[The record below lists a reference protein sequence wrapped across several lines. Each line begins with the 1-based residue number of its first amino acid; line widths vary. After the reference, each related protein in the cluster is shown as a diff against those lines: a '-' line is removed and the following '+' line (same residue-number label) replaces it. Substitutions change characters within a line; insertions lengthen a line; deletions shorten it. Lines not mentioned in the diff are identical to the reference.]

1 MVPDKG
7 GEGTDRKASAVIE
20 LDRATYRYGGVEALT
35 DLSLTLEQGALAF
48 LTGPSGAGK
57 STLLKLLYL
66 SLTPTS
72 GSVRLF
78 GRDSAALDRRE
89 IAHLRRRI
97 GVVFQDFRL
106 LDHMSVVE
114 NIALPLRVAGARAAD
129 YAGDV
134 AELAAWVGLGGRM
147 HARPPE
153 LSGGEQQRVAI
164 ARAVVA
170 SPEII
175 LADEP
180 TGNVD
185 PEMASRLMGLLLELN
200 RLGKTVLVATHDLS
214 LVSRLGAPQL
224 RLEGGRLSRAAE
236 RAA

>member
-1 MVPDKG
+1 M
-7 GEGTDRKASAVIE
+7 IE
-20 LDRATYRYGGVEALT
+20 LESTTYRYGGAEALM
-35 DLSLTLEQGALAF
+35 DVSISLPAGAMAF

-66 SLTPTS
+66 SLAPTS
-72 GSVRLF
+72 GTVRLF
-78 GRDSAALDRRE
+78 GRDAAGLDRRDR
-89 IAHLRRRI
+89 AHMRRRI

-106 LDHMSVVE
+106 LDHLSVVE
-114 NIALPLRVAGARAAD
+114 NIALPLRIAGARPVD

-134 AELAAWVGLGGRM
+134 AELAAWVGLGDRM
-147 HARPPE
+147 NARPPE

-185 PEMASRLMGLLLELN
+185 PDMAARLMGLLLELN
-200 RLGKTVLVATHDLS
+200 KLGKTVLVATHDLA
-214 LVSRLGAPQL
+214 LANRMEAPVL
-224 RLEGGRLSRAAE
+224 RLEGGRLTATTEAA
-236 RAA
+236 A

>member
-1 MVPDKG
+1 
-7 GEGTDRKASAVIE
+7 VIE
-20 LDRATYRYGGVEALT
+20 LEGATFRYGGVEALT
-35 DLSLTLEQGALAF
+35 NVTLSMEQGAMAF

-57 STLLKLLYL
+57 STLMKLLYL

-78 GRDSAALDRRE
+78 GRDAAKLTRRE
-89 IAHLRRRI
+89 RAHMRRRI

-106 LDHMSVVE
+106 LDHLSVLE
-114 NIALPLRVAGARAAD
+114 NIALPLRIAGARPAD
-129 YAGDV
+129 YASDV
-134 AELAAWVGLGGRM
+134 TELAEWVGLGGRLN
-147 HARPPE
+147 ARPPE
-153 LSGGEQQRVAI
+153 LSGGEQQRIAI
-164 ARAVVA
+164 ARAVIA

-185 PEMASRLMGLLLELN
+185 PEIAARLMGLLLELN
-200 RLGKTVLVATHDLS
+200 RLGKTVLVATHDLA
-214 LVSRLGAPQL
+214 LVARLGAPTL
-224 RLEGGRLSRAAE
+224 RLEGGRLSQAGE